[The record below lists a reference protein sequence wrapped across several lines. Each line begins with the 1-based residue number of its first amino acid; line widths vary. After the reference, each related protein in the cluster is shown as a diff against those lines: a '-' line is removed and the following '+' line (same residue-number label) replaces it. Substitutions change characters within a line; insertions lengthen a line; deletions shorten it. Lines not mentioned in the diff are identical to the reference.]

1 MHQGPVQGEAKIADL
16 TGSLGGTSL
25 RSSVPPRRQRGNGA
39 FHQAELP
46 LSCSLEGTK
55 VAGLEAEI
63 GDLPIGHKPGPPGV
77 HARRTCRPRG

>member
-1 MHQGPVQGEAKIADL
+1 MHQGPVQGEAEIADL

-55 VAGLEAEI
+55 VAGLEAVSFQLDTSPGHLECVFVELAAHM
-63 GDLPIGHKPGPPGV
+63 GD
-77 HARRTCRPRG
+77 